1 VLHNLQQPWY
11 EFLLICLGVFLS
23 ITVIFFMLVF
33 GVMSVVVSLRDR
45 SDHDTPRTTDR
56 HD

>member
-1 VLHNLQQPWY
+1 MLHNLQQPWY

-33 GVMSVVVSLRDR
+33 GVMSVASLRDR
-45 SDHDTPRTTDR
+45 PDHDTLRSTDR